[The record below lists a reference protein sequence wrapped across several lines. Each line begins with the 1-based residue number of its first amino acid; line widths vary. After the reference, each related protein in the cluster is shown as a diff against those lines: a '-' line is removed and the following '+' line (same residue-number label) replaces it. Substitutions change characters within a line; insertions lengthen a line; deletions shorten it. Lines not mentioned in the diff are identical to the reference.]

1 MTSSWNFL
9 KFLVQI
15 AFRLLLPLD
24 TALCY
29 HIPLLI
35 SALYACCDR
44 IRTNSITTYFNLHN
58 KIILLNLRY
67 FWGRIESLVP
77 PKIVNDVSVIHI
89 FCVTCQLIFRCDKE
103 CTNGAHFWANSP
115 LIFVCRASDK
125 NTQKKDNQLKKK
137 ALRKTWERSYFYS
150 CDELTWEWR
159 GTICL
164 WRCDWSVVVAW
175 ARFPDRQA
183 WVM

>member
-1 MTSSWNFL
+1 MFVSDDAMTSSWNFL

-35 SALYACCDR
+35 SALYACCV
-44 IRTNSITTYFNLHN
+44 FC
-58 KIILLNLRY
+58 LL
-67 FWGRIESLVP
+67 
-77 PKIVNDVSVIHI
+77 KIVNDASVIHI

-125 NTQKKDNQLKKK
+125 NTQKKKDNQLKKK
-137 ALRKTWERSYFYS
+137 GLRKPWESSYFYS

-164 WRCDWSVVVAW
+164 WRSDWSVVVAW